1 MWLLECTILT
11 VKRAKS
17 GLKEGKAEFLAT
29 LMFGILIKNWIF
41 VCVCVHSASSSD
53 RVG

>member
-29 LMFGILIKNWIF
+29 LMFGILIINWIF
-41 VCVCVHSASSSD
+41 CV
-53 RVG
+53 GF